1 MTVIHIFSALYQGGA
16 ENQFEQIFAN
26 SNSQDRHVVLSLK
39 NIRTEFATRL
49 EGKGIVVHFLDFRGL
64 GLLIGI
70 FSCRKLIRSYL
81 NEDKSTVVQCWMYHA
96 NIIGWLA
103 TLFVDIPIVW
113 SIRRTAI
120 PKGVTGLLARGGALI
135 ARMSKFRII
144 SNSNAG
150 RLSHIAVG
158 YPTRIEVIGN
168 GFECVPERQ
177 KSELNIKNAHKGVF
191 SFVHVGRYAPV
202 KGHETM
208 LNASI
213 NFLESLSE
221 TEREK
226 VTFTF
231 IGRGVEEA
239 LATVLKESS
248 LTGHFLF
255 LGEIPSP
262 RNVLSQYSCYVL
274 SSLSEGFP
282 NSLVEAM
289 LEGMPCIASNVGDVA
304 EIIES
309 NDFLYSSEHV
319 NELTRLLTKMYSTSA
334 SERVEIG
341 AKNKALA
348 TEKYDVVNVR
358 EKYNCIY
365 KEAIN

>member
-49 EGKGIVVHFLDFRGL
+49 ERKGIKVHYLDFRGG
-64 GLLIGI
+64 GLLTGM
-70 FSCRKLIRSYL
+70 FSCRKLIRSYVK
-81 NEDKSTVVQCWMYHA
+81 EDKNTVVQCWMYHA

-120 PKGVTGLLARGGALI
+120 PKGITGLLARGGALI

-158 YPTRIEVIGN
+158 YPSRIEVIGN
-168 GFECVPERQ
+168 GFECLPEKQ
-177 KSELNIKNAHKGVF
+177 ISELKINTAHSEGF

-202 KGHETM
+202 KGHEAM

-213 NFLESLSE
+213 KFLESLSE
-221 TEREK
+221 TERK
-226 VTFTF
+226 NVTFTF

-239 LATVLKESS
+239 LATSLKESS
-248 LTGHFLF
+248 FSGHFVF

-274 SSLSEGFP
+274 SSMSEGFP

-289 LEGMPCIASNVGDVA
+289 LEGMPCIASDVGDVA
-304 EIIES
+304 EILEN

-319 NELTRLLTKMYSTSA
+319 DQLTRLLTKMFSTSA
-334 SERVEIG
+334 SERVQIG
-341 AKNKALA
+341 ARNKVLA
-348 TEKYDVVNVR
+348 TDKYDVVNVR